1 MFLGTF
7 EHTLDEKGRLAMPA
21 RFRALLS
28 DGLVITS
35 SLEQC
40 LLVYPKAGFEA
51 LFEKLSALPVV
62 DAQAG
67 ILRRMLF
74 SNANDITPDKQFRV
88 VVPQPLREYAGISEH
103 AIIVGVGK
111 WAEVWS
117 PAAWRVQQEAI
128 LKQAQD
134 TEALRRLGV

>member
-1 MFLGTF
+1 MFLGNF

-21 RFRALLS
+21 RFRALLA

-40 LLVYPKAGFEA
+40 LLVYPKAGFEV
-51 LFEKLSALPVV
+51 LFEKLSALPIV

-74 SNANDITPDKQFRV
+74 SNANDITPDKQSRI
-88 VVPQPLREYAGISEH
+88 VVPQALREYAGITSS

-134 TEALRRLGV
+134 AEAMRRLGV